1 MNYRKLFE
9 GIESKVGVDGG
20 KKISPILLDSGATTP
35 AFKAIKEEMKE
46 WLQYYGPIGRGTG
59 QKGDWSSDAYEASK
73 VKLLTFLGANRNPN
87 YQVVYTKNTTE
98 ALNVL
103 AATLLKDKKDKIITT
118 RMEHHANDLPWRQ
131 YGTVIYA
138 EVDEWGRI
146 NPNEIQQLLQM
157 HGGSIKYVSITG
169 ASNVT
174 GYINPI
180 HEIAKI
186 AHYYGA
192 KMIVDA
198 AQLIAHR
205 SINILGSRDEEKI
218 DFLVFSG
225 HKMYAPFGTGAIV
238 GDFSTIGSIK
248 PFIWGGG
255 TVQEVS
261 DSEYRLET
269 LPYVLEGGTQN
280 LIGVKSIETACD
292 MLTKIGFDAIVAH
305 EKQLKHY
312 LIEELRQREYVILYG
327 DTINIDDRLG
337 IVSFNIKGQAYID
350 VATVIAER
358 FGIATRCGKFCAHP
372 YVDRLLQLKK
382 SPAMDVPSYYGEY
395 GMIRVSLGLYNV
407 EEDIQRFLS
416 VIDYLYDYK

>member
-1 MNYRKLFE
+1 MSYRRLFE
-9 GIESKVGVDGG
+9 GTESKVGVDGG

-35 AFKAIKEEMKE
+35 AFKVIKEEMKE

-59 QKGDWSSDAYEASK
+59 QKGDWSSDAYEESK
-73 VKLLTFLGANRNPN
+73 VKLLTFLGANKNPN

-103 AATLLKDKKDKIITT
+103 ASTLLKSKEEKVLTT
-118 RMEHHANDLPWRQ
+118 RMEHHANDLPWRR
-131 YGTVIYA
+131 YGTVVYT

-146 NPNEIQQLLQM
+146 SVSDIRRLLES
-157 HGGSIKYVSITG
+157 HNGSIKYVTITG

-186 AHYYGA
+186 AHSYGA
-192 KMIVDA
+192 KIIVDA

-205 SINILGSRDEEKI
+205 AINVLGNSAEEKL

-225 HKMYAPFGTGAIV
+225 HKMYAPFGSGAIV
-238 GDFSTIGSIK
+238 GDFSGIGGIK

-261 DSEYRLET
+261 DHDYRLET

-280 LIGVKSIETACD
+280 LIGVKSIEAACD
-292 MLTKIGFDAIVAH
+292 MLTQIGFDTISAH
-305 EKQLKHY
+305 EKKLKSY
-312 LIEELRQREYVILYG
+312 LVQELRQRKYVILYG
-327 DTINIDDRLG
+327 DTTNIDDRLG
-337 IVSFNIKGQAYID
+337 IVTFNIKGQTYID
-350 VATVIAER
+350 VAAVMAEK

-372 YVDRLLQLKK
+372 YVDRLLELKK
-382 SPAMDVPSYYGEY
+382 SPNVDVPSYYGEY
-395 GMIRVSLGLYNV
+395 GMIRVSLGLYNT

-416 VIDYLYDYK
+416 VIDYLYGQK